1 MADLARDVL
10 GARDVLRNQDGLG
23 AQDVLEDTHDVLRAQ
38 DVLGK
43 QDVLGAQDVLED
55 THDGKKLENASR
67 FPRHGWV
74 VPLDHKFPER
84 RDQRIRPRLGQLP
97 QLMPLFMRYLVWYI
111 YTRARGR
118 KPWIDCICMMHG
130 KQMYGVPL
138 GGIGSGTIGRGFRG
152 EFCRYQMVPGIYEYH
167 TVMANQFIVTIRD
180 PKGNTLYQKVLSTHS
195 KSRKGLGSWDWGFS
209 GADGLYCGLYPR
221 SWTVYNI
228 KEQGIRLICRQISP
242 VIPHNYKDSCLPVGV
257 FVWNIENHNPE
268 PRDVS
273 ITFTFKNGTG
283 GSEDKTGEC
292 WSEVFEQAHKD
303 TKLKGVVLHQTLR
316 SLNLRYCLAI
326 REKTGVSV
334 SNCPGFDPLGPGDS
348 IWNDLK
354 LDGEL
359 DSSDVPL
366 TKTRK
371 GEERA
376 VAVCGKC
383 SISGNSSGMVEMV
396 LVWDMPQI
404 VFKSREVTHTR
415 RYVRWFGDEHT
426 SAQEMAAY
434 ALHYY
439 KKWEDDIEAWQ
450 NPILQD
456 KDLPDWFKSAVFNEL
471 YFISD
476 GGSVW
481 LEMPQPVNTSLPSY
495 DSRPEFGRF
504 AYLESHEYRM
514 YNTYDVHFYASWA
527 LVMLWPE
534 LQKSLQ
540 YDMAQWTISA
550 DLTPRTHLFRGNKG
564 VRKLANAVPHD
575 AGDPEDEPFV
585 RVNAYQIH
593 DTSFWKD
600 LNLKFVLQVFRDYS
614 FFKDQDYITHMWPVC
629 RAVMDRCFTYDRD
642 GDGLIE
648 NEGEADQTYDS
659 WIMHGP
665 SAYCSSLWVAALAV
679 MVEMAVKLNDE
690 SEEIKFAEALAK
702 AKLTL
707 QEKLWNGKYY
717 KFDCCD
723 AAHSKS
729 IMSDQLVGH
738 WYLSLSNIGV
748 EVFQHDCV
756 KSVLKLLYEYN
767 VLQFNNGE
775 MGAVNGMN
783 PDGSIDRYTLQ
794 SEEMWVGV
802 TYGLAATMIFEGM
815 VEEGFKTAEGVYR
828 TVYEKIGLGF
838 ETPEALY
845 GERKYRA
852 IGYMRPLSIWSMYYA
867 YCLQQKKKATENE
880 EKASRGSP
888 SPILSAG
895 CTRDMAFDSS
905 SDASQ

>member
-1 MADLARDVL
+1 MLETLTCENCGVMAGTGSREEA
-10 GARDVLRNQDGLG
+10 AQEQDG
-23 AQDVLEDTHDVLRAQ
+23 DTVA
-38 DVLGK
+38 G
-43 QDVLGAQDVLED
+43 
-55 THDGKKLENASR
+55 KLENVSR
-67 FPRHGWV
+67 FPRHGWMV
-74 VPLDHKFPER
+74 SLDHTFPEK
-84 RDQRIRPRLGQLP
+84 RDQKIRPRIGQLP
-97 QLMPLFMRYLVWYI
+97 QLIPLFMRYLVWYM

-118 KPWIDCICMMHG
+118 KPWIDCITMMHG

-152 EFCRYQMVPGIYEYH
+152 EFCRYQMVPGIYEYQ
-167 TVMANQFIVTIRD
+167 TVTANQFIVTIRD
-180 PKGNTLYQKVLSTHS
+180 PKGKTLYQKVLSVQS
-195 KSRKGLGSWDWGFS
+195 QPKKGLESWEWGFNA
-209 GADGLYCGLYPR
+209 ADGLYCGLYPR

-242 VIPHNYKDSCLPVGV
+242 VIPHNYKDSCLPVGA
-257 FVWNIENHNPE
+257 FIWNIENYNPE

-273 ITFTFKNGTG
+273 ITFSFKNGTG
-283 GSEDKTGEC
+283 GSEDKEGEC
-292 WSEVFEQAHKD
+292 WSEVFEQEVEE
-303 TKLKGVVLHQTLR
+303 TQVKGVVLHQTLR
-316 SLNLRYCLAI
+316 TLNLRYCLAVKE
-326 REKTGVSV
+326 RPEVSV
-334 SNCPGFDPLGPGDS
+334 TRSPGFDPLGSGES
-348 IWNDLK
+348 LWNDLK
-354 LDGEL
+354 IDGEL
-359 DSSDVPL
+359 DTSDIPV

-383 SISGNSSGMVEMV
+383 SISASSSGIIEMA

-404 VFKSREVTHTR
+404 VFKSKGVTHTR
-415 RYVRWFGDEHT
+415 RYTRWFGEELT
-426 SAQEMAAY
+426 AAQEMAAY
-434 ALHYY
+434 ALHHYSR
-439 KKWEDDIEAWQ
+439 WEDDIEAWQ
-450 NPILQD
+450 NPVLQD
-456 KDLPDWFKSAVFNEL
+456 GSLPDWFKSAIFNEL
-471 YFISD
+471 YFIAD

-481 LEMPQPVNTSLPSY
+481 LDLPEEVTSTLPLH
-495 DSRPEFGRF
+495 DSRCEYGRF

-540 YDMAQWTISA
+540 YDMAQWTTSA

-593 DTSFWKD
+593 DISFWKD
-600 LNLKFVLQVFRDYS
+600 LNLKFVLQVYRDNT
-614 FFKDQDYITHMWPVC
+614 FFKDRNYLAHMWPVC
-629 RAVMDRCFTYDRD
+629 RAVMDRSFTYDRD

-648 NEGEADQTYDS
+648 NEGQADQTYDS

-665 SAYCSSLWVAALAV
+665 SAYCSSLWVAALAS
-679 MVEMAVKLNDE
+679 MVEMAVELKDTA
-690 SEEIKFAEALAK
+690 EEKKFSEALTK
-702 AKLTL
+702 AKTSL

-717 KFDCCD
+717 KFDTCG
-723 AAHSKS
+723 APHSDS

-738 WYLSLSNIGV
+738 WYLTLSGSNS
-748 EVFQHDCV
+748 EVFQHNCV
-756 KSVLKLLYEYN
+756 HSVLKMLYEYN
-767 VLQFNNGE
+767 VQRFNNGE

-783 PDGSIDRYTLQ
+783 PNGTIDRYTMQ

-802 TYGLAATMIFEGM
+802 TYGLAATMIIEGM

-845 GERKYRA
+845 GQHKYRA
-852 IGYMRPLSIWSMYYA
+852 IGYMRPLSIWSMYWA
-867 YCLQQKKKATENE
+867 YTLHQRKKNNASVSDDAVQRDNPFPE
-880 EKASRGSP
+880 EPVKR
-888 SPILSAG
+888 
-895 CTRDMAFDSS
+895 TRPVADDSDSS
-905 SDASQ
+905 DVSQ

>member
-1 MADLARDVL
+1 MASWAAEVL
-10 GARDVLRNQDGLG
+10 QSEVA
-23 AQDVLEDTHDVLRAQ
+23 E
-38 DVLGK
+38 
-43 QDVLGAQDVLED
+43 
-55 THDGKKLENASR
+55 GKKLENASR

-74 VPLDHKFPER
+74 VPLDHRFPER
-84 RDQRIRPRLGQLP
+84 RNQKIRPRLGQLP
-97 QLMPLFMRYLVWYI
+97 QLMPLFVRYLVWYL

-118 KPWIDCICMMHG
+118 KPWIDCITMMHG

-152 EFCRYQMVPGIYEYH
+152 EFCRYQMVPGIYEYQ

-180 PKGNTLYQKVLSTHS
+180 PKGHTLYQKVLSTHS
-195 KSRKGLGSWDWGFS
+195 KSKKGLGSWDWGFS

-228 KEQGIRLICRQISP
+228 KEQSIRLICRQISP
-242 VIPHNYKDSCLPVGV
+242 VIPHNYKDSCLPIGV
-257 FVWNIENHNPE
+257 FVWNIENHNSE

-273 ITFTFKNGTG
+273 IAFTFKNGTG
-283 GSEDKTGEC
+283 GSEDKNGEC
-292 WSEVFEQAHKD
+292 WSEVFERVHED
-303 TKLKGVVLHQTLR
+303 TKAKGVVLHQTLR
-316 SLNLRYCLAI
+316 SVNLRYCLAVK
-326 REKTGVSV
+326 EQPGVSV
-334 SNCPGFDPLGPGDS
+334 SNCPGFDPLGPGDTV
-348 IWNDLK
+348 WNDLK

-359 DSSDVPL
+359 DPRDVPL

-383 SISGNSSGMVEMV
+383 SISANSSGMIEMV
-396 LVWDMPQI
+396 LTWDMPQI
-404 VFKSREVTHTR
+404 VFKSRGVTHTR
-415 RYVRWFGDEHT
+415 RYTRWFGDEQT
-426 SAQEMAAY
+426 AAQEMAAY
-434 ALHYY
+434 ALYHY
-439 KKWEDDIEAWQ
+439 KQWEDDIEAWQ

-456 KDLPDWFKSAVFNEL
+456 KGLPDWFKSAVFNEL

-481 LEMPQPVNTSLPSY
+481 LEMPQDLNASLPSY
-495 DSRPEFGRF
+495 DSRVEYGRF

-527 LVMLWPE
+527 LVMLWPQ

-540 YDMAQWTISA
+540 YDMAQWTTSA
-550 DLTPRTHLFRGNKG
+550 DLTPRTHLFHGNKG

-575 AGDPEDEPFV
+575 VGDPGKTISRFTVSLELCLVFV
-585 RVNAYQIH
+585 FGIRVY
-593 DTSFWKD
+593 
-600 LNLKFVLQVFRDYS
+600 RDHT
-614 FFKDQDYITHMWPVC
+614 FFKDQDYLTHMWPIC

-648 NEGEADQTYDS
+648 NEGQADQTYDS

-665 SAYCSSLWVAALAV
+665 SAYCCSLWVAALAV
-679 MVEMAVKLNDE
+679 MVEMAAELKDE
-690 SEEIKFAEALAK
+690 TEETKFAEALTK
-702 AKLTL
+702 AKITL

-717 KFDCCD
+717 KFDNCD
-723 AAHSKS
+723 APHSNS

-748 EVFQHDCV
+748 EVFRRDCV
-756 KSVLKLLYEYN
+756 KSVLELLYEYN

-783 PDGSIDRYTLQ
+783 PDGSIDRYTMQ

-845 GERKYRA
+845 GEHKYRA

-867 YCLQQKKKATENE
+867 YLLQQKKQSTQTV
-880 EKASRGSP
+880 EKVTDDTP
-888 SPILSAG
+888 SPLLSVRSVSGVAVSS
-895 CTRDMAFDSS
+895 DSS
-905 SDASQ
+905 SDVSQ

>member
-1 MADLARDVL
+1 
-10 GARDVLRNQDGLG
+10 
-23 AQDVLEDTHDVLRAQ
+23 
-38 DVLGK
+38 
-43 QDVLGAQDVLED
+43 
-55 THDGKKLENASR
+55 
-67 FPRHGWV
+67 
-74 VPLDHKFPER
+74 
-84 RDQRIRPRLGQLP
+84 
-97 QLMPLFMRYLVWYI
+97 
-111 YTRARGR
+111 
-118 KPWIDCICMMHG
+118 MMHG

-748 EVFQHDCV
+748 EVFQRDCV